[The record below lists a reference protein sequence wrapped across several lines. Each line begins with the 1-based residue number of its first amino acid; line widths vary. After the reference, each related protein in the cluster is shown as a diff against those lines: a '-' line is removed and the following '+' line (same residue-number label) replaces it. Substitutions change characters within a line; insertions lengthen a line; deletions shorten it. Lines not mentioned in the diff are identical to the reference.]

1 MQPYVTEAAAKKE
14 EIQKLLSDVRSN
26 QNLKPRAPAY
36 VSRPFSLQRSFSG
49 HALPLYA
56 GYRLWLYVRVCTHT
70 PYAHR
75 TNLLWKL
82 CFHDLCLPIPFL
94 CPGRPAFVRFVLD
107 RYPAGPSPS
116 VFTEAGAAWKAL
128 SESEKQPYIDDYARA
143 VAEHLLDLQGTPPT
157 TAHSPACP
165 HASQPNQ
172 PRSPFYTSA
181 AATVV

>member
-70 PYAHR
+70 PYRSSHQ
-75 TNLLWKL
+75 LVVEIV
-82 CFHDLCLPIPFL
+82 FS
-94 CPGRPAFVRFVLD
+94 RFV
-107 RYPAGPSPS
+107 PANPVSLPWQAGLCAVRPGSLPSGPLPER
-116 VFTEAGAAWKAL
+116 VYGGGRGLEGPQREREAA
-128 SESEKQPYIDDYARA
+128 I
-143 VAEHLLDLQGTPPT
+143 H
-157 TAHSPACP
+157 
-165 HASQPNQ
+165 
-172 PRSPFYTSA
+172 
-181 AATVV
+181 